1 MIQHIVKAYDE
12 ELKKLH
18 DLIRYM
24 GELTLSQINKAIQ
37 SIVDRDAE
45 LAREV
50 ISEDQKINLLEIR
63 VDELATRILAL
74 RQPVASDL
82 RTVIA
87 SLKISNQV
95 ERIADYAANITKF
108 SLNLKKLPPFEE
120 VKGFPTLIAIPKQMI
135 ELALIA
141 FEKADLNLAIKV
153 WHMDLEVDKLY
164 KTYLQKLFA
173 AMIADPKNVKP
184 CTQLLF
190 AAKNIERIGDQ
201 SQNIAEAVYTMIT
214 GKPFQESDLAKNGSK
229 I

>member
-1 MIQHIVKAYDE
+1 MTQHIVKAYDE

-18 DLIRYM
+18 GLIWHM
-24 GELTLSQINKAIQ
+24 GELTLSQIDSAIQ
-37 SIVDRDAE
+37 SIVELDTALAQKVIAQDRE
-45 LAREV
+45 
-50 ISEDQKINLLEIR
+50 INLLEVK

-95 ERIADYAANITKF
+95 ERIADYGANIAKF
-108 SLNLKKLPPFEE
+108 TLLLKDLPAFEE
-120 VKGFPTLIAIPKQMI
+120 VKGLPALVEIPKQMI
-135 ELALIA
+135 KSALIA
-141 FEKADLNLAIKV
+141 FEKADLALAMKV
-153 WHMDLEVDKLY
+153 WHLDHDVDELY
-164 KTYLQKLFA
+164 KAFIQKIFK
-173 AMIADPKNVKP
+173 AMIEDPKNVGP

-214 GKPFQESDLAKNGSK
+214 GKPFQESDLAKK
-229 I
+229 